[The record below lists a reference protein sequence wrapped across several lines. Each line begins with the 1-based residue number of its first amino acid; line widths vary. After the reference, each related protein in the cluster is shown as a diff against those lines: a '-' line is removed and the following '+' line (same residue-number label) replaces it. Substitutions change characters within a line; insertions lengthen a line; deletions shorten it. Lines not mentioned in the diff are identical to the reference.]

1 MDNKEKAIEVLN
13 MVTTNFPDSRDA
25 KKAQRRIKKL
35 SK

>member
-13 MVTTNFPDSRDA
+13 MVITDYSGSRDA